1 LNQNTIFFLSL
12 KKIIDYSVFNDLVK
26 DGGIYIKIAKDIL
39 IQGNLILQK
48 PLIINQENPYSL
60 NATIKISN
68 NAKEI
73 NITTPKINAN
83 IFNHEKIDINAH
95 DIDLNAKTLIYTYDK
110 LTKLFPKKENSDSN
124 LSLKIISKN
133 TNFIYENHKFLSQ
146 KAKLTYNKNLNFI
159 SNYKTSSLKGY
170 TKKGYF
176 LMEGK
181 NYQKE
186 ELVALLDFF
195 KKFKKISLDFI
206 FIKSPDDFY
215 TGKVYINSGIVKELT
230 VLNNIVAFL
239 NTIPS
244 LLSLST
250 PGFTAVG
257 YKIKKGYIDY
267 LYYKNILYLKNIKIT
282 GVNLDF
288 IGKGYIDFNTNKI
301 NLKITAVMKMK
312 LKKIP
317 IIGKGLSYILFG
329 KDGNIDVKIIV
340 KGDLQNPKVEQ
351 DIGKSILLTPFELFK
366 RAITL
371 PFNLF

>member
-1 LNQNTIFFLSL
+1 
-12 KKIIDYSVFNDLVK
+12 
-26 DGGIYIKIAKDIL
+26 
-39 IQGNLILQK
+39 
-48 PLIINQENPYSL
+48 
-60 NATIKISN
+60 
-68 NAKEI
+68 
-73 NITTPKINAN
+73 
-83 IFNHEKIDINAH
+83 
-95 DIDLNAKTLIYTYDK
+95 
-110 LTKLFPKKENSDSN
+110 
-124 LSLKIISKN
+124 
-133 TNFIYENHKFLSQ
+133 
-146 KAKLTYNKNLNFI
+146 
-159 SNYKTSSLKGY
+159 
-170 TKKGYF
+170 
-176 LMEGK
+176 
-181 NYQKE
+181 
-186 ELVALLDFF
+186 LLDFF
-195 KKFKKISLDFI
+195 KKFKKINLDFI

-250 PGFTAVG
+250 PGFTAEG

-282 GVNLDF
+282 GINLDF
-288 IGKGYIDFNTNKI
+288 IGKGYIDFNKNKI
-301 NLKITAVMKMK
+301 NLKITAIMKMK

-340 KGDLQNPKVEQ
+340 KGDLNNPKVEQ